1 MIPMWL
7 NAMQEDI
14 IVLARAPLKLPKQ
27 AMTNTS
33 QNAAPLAPVMPW
45 SLSAMQEMYGQSG
58 PGPFS

>member
-1 MIPMWL
+1 
-7 NAMQEDI
+7 MQEDI
-14 IVLARAPLKLPKQ
+14 IVLARARLKLPNQ